1 MMEQILAQRLKS
13 ARLMKGFSMDVLCE
27 RMGNIVSKQSISK
40 YEKGK
45 MMPDSTIL
53 IALSNALEV
62 SIDYFFRPY
71 KLEFTEVE
79 FRKKSKL
86 GTLKIQS
93 INEHVIDNIERY
105 FEIEE
110 ILEVNNDFN
119 IDFSNIIV
127 QSSTDVKNQAKRL
140 RDLWNLGDDGI
151 SKVVSV
157 LEENNIKVIEID
169 ASEDFDGLSG
179 FINEKKPII
188 VLNKNFSP
196 ERLRFTAFHELGHL
210 LLSFDE
216 IFSQKEIENFCNQF
230 ANEMLIPSKQFIK
243 LIGASRKE
251 ISLQELIPI
260 QKQFGISIDAL
271 MYKAKELNI
280 ITDNRYKGYCIKKNQ
295 YPQLKEQASLS
306 RFPKETSDRFIALV
320 FRAMSDEIISIS
332 KAASLLCKSISE
344 VRSEINYI

>member
-1 MMEQILAQRLKS
+1 MEQILAQRLKS

-27 RMGNIVSKQSISK
+27 RIGNVVSKQSISK

-71 KLEFTEVE
+71 QFEFTEVE

-86 GTLKIQS
+86 GSIKIQS
-93 INEHVIDNIERY
+93 IKEIVIDNIERY

-119 IDFSNIIV
+119 IDFSNIKI
-127 QSSTDVKNQAKRL
+127 QSANDVKNQAKRL
-140 RDLWNLGDDGI
+140 RDLWNLGEDGI
-151 SKVVSV
+151 SNVVSI
-157 LEENNIKVIEID
+157 LEENNIKVIELD
-169 ASEDFDGLSG
+169 ASDDFDGLSG
-179 FINEKKPII
+179 FINKKNPII
-188 VLNKNFSP
+188 VLNKNFPS

-210 LLSFDE
+210 LLSFDD
-216 IFSQKEIENFCNQF
+216 IFSQKEIENFCNLF

-271 MYKAKELNI
+271 MYKAKEINI

-306 RFPKETSDRFIALV
+306 RFPKETSDRFISLV

-332 KAASLLCKSISE
+332 KAASLLCKSINE
-344 VRSEINYI
+344 VRSELNYI